1 MELDVP
7 DLTAYGWWGCHHI
20 LQKLP
25 GLKSLW
31 AKTLGDPRVCVAVL
45 DGPVDQS
52 HPGFDG
58 ANLTSLPTLVSD
70 VAGSGLMSGHGT
82 HITSTIFGQHGGN
95 RVVCGIA
102 PGCRGLIVPV
112 FSDNQKRKLS
122 QMDLA
127 RAINQAVEA
136 GAHIINVSGGELSQS
151 GEADPILVNA
161 VRFCNDEGV
170 LIVAAAGNNGC
181 ECLHVPAALPSV
193 LAVGAMNAQGLP
205 IDYSNWG
212 QTYQTQGILA
222 PGEKIL
228 GAEPGGGTSLR
239 SGTSFATPLVS
250 GIVALLLSI
259 QLLRGEKL
267 DPHAIR
273 EVILK
278 SALPCNPE
286 MGEDCRRFLV
296 GSLNIPGAYSLINE
310 GGLTEVSD
318 QKSEEVVIQLSEA
331 ENFKPE
337 ETSSINEIAQLKPS
351 EAIDPSSQESAL
363 QSSEIGIQVAEAT
376 NSESLP
382 ITIQN
387 SGNPMRV
394 TSNNVATVGASSA
407 TSGNVV
413 PSGDCGCNNSV
424 VTPSVNPSNVPMSL
438 VYAIGTIGY
447 DFGTEARRD
456 SFKELMP
463 LVRSDNYQPFPD
475 PPNPPPAPPVF
486 AVPANPYDAR
496 QMANYLRTAFDS
508 AGNPQTPTYENIP
521 EAASLIWTLNL
532 ELTPI
537 YAIKPQPPFALAVYK
552 YLADFLDGQVLD
564 KESEDYIERVAI
576 PGVLTGQTVTLF
588 SGQVVPVVEPL
599 NTRGMYGWRVNQI
612 VGIVIEAIRV
622 QATAA
627 ESSFTSQQE
636 AEVRYS
642 LENFLM
648 RIYYDLRNLGQTSQE
663 RAQNFAATNIFQYS
677 QALVKVLSNQSR
689 TWVSSLDR
697 QAVTM
702 QLESFNLERSPFC
715 RKDSDCWD
723 IKIRF
728 FDPENTD
735 RARRVIRYTID
746 VSDIMP
752 VTLGEVRLWD
762 ES

>member
-7 DLTAYGWWGCHHI
+7 DLATVNTKGVTDIAG
-20 LQKLP
+20 LP
-25 GLKSLW
+25 RLKSLW
-31 AKTLGDPRVCVAVL
+31 AETIGDPRVCVAVL

-52 HPGFDG
+52 HPCFEG
-58 ANLTSLPTLVSD
+58 ANLTSLPTLVSE

-82 HITSTIFGQHGGN
+82 HITSTIFGQHGSP
-95 RVVCGIA
+95 VTGIA
-102 PGCRGLIVPV
+102 PGCRGLLVPV
-112 FSDNQKRKLS
+112 FSDNRKRKLS

-222 PGEKIL
+222 PGENIL

-259 QLLRGEKL
+259 QLLQGEKP
-267 DPHAIR
+267 DPHAVR
-273 EVILK
+273 EAILK

-286 MGEDCRRFLV
+286 MGEDCRRFLA
-296 GSLNIPGAYSLINE
+296 GSLNISGAYTLITKGE
-310 GGLTEVSD
+310 LAEVSD
-318 QKSEEVVIQLSEA
+318 QNSEEVVIQ
-331 ENFKPE
+331 
-337 ETSSINEIAQLKPS
+337 PS

-363 QSSEIGIQVAEAT
+363 QSSEIGIQAAEAI
-376 NSESLP
+376 NSESTP

-394 TSNNVATVGASSA
+394 TSNNVATVDASSDN
-407 TSGNVV
+407 SGNVV
-413 PSGDCGCNNSV
+413 PSGDCGCEGGTVASS
-424 VTPSVNPSNVPMSL
+424 VTPSNAPMSL
-438 VYAIGTIGY
+438 VYAIGIIGY

-456 SFKELMP
+456 SFKQLMP
-463 LVRSDNYQPFPD
+463 FVRSDNYQPFPE
-475 PPNPPPAPPVF
+475 NPPEDRDF
-486 AVPANPYDAR
+486 FLVPANPYDAK
-496 QMANYLRTAFDS
+496 QMVNYLRTAFDS
-508 AGNPQTPTYENIP
+508 EGNPQTPTYEDIP

-537 YAIKPQPPFALAVYK
+537 YAIEPQSPFALAVYK
-552 YLADFLDGQVLD
+552 CLADFLQGQVLD
-564 KESEDYIERVAI
+564 KENEDYVERVAI
-576 PGVLTGQTVTLF
+576 PGVLTGRTVTLF
-588 SGQVVPVVEPL
+588 SGQVVPVIEPL
-599 NTRGMYGWRVNQI
+599 NTRGMYAWKVQQI
-612 VGIVIEAIRV
+612 ITDVMRSIHEQVTEG
-622 QATAA
+622 ATPI
-627 ESSFTSQQE
+627 TTQQE
-636 AEVRYS
+636 AEVKYS

-663 RAQNFAATNIFQYS
+663 RAQNFAATNIFQAAD
-677 QALVKVLSNQSR
+677 ALVKVLSNQSR
-689 TWVSSLDR
+689 TWVTSES

-702 QLESFNLERSPFC
+702 QLDSFNVERSPFC

-723 IKIRF
+723 VKIKF

-735 RARRVIRYTID
+735 RAKRVMRYTID

-752 VTLGEVRLWD
+752 VTLGSVRMWD

>member
-1 MELDVP
+1 MELDVLGMP
-7 DLTAYGWWGCHHI
+7 AMTSVDVTDISA
-20 LQKLP
+20 LP

-31 AKTLGDPRVCVAVL
+31 TESMGDPRICIAVL
-45 DGPVDQS
+45 DGVVDQS
-52 HPGFDG
+52 HPCFDG
-58 ANLTSLPTLVSD
+58 ANLTRLPTLVSD

-82 HITSTIFGQHGGN
+82 HITSTIFGQHSSP
-95 RVVCGIA
+95 VHGIA
-102 PGCRGLIVPV
+102 PSCRGLIVPV

-136 GAHIINVSGGELSQS
+136 GAHVINVSGGELSQS
-151 GEADPILVNA
+151 GEADPMLVNA

-193 LAVGAMNAQGLP
+193 LAVGAMNTQGLP

-212 QTYQTQGILA
+212 ETYQTQGILA
-222 PGEKIL
+222 PGENIL

-239 SGTSFATPLVS
+239 SGTSFATPIVS

-259 QLLRGEKL
+259 QLLRGEKP
-267 DPHAIR
+267 DPHAVR
-273 EVILK
+273 EAILK

-286 MGEDCRRFLV
+286 VAEDCRRFLV
-296 GSLNIPGAYSLINE
+296 GSFNIPGAYTLITK
-310 GGLTEVSD
+310 GGTKEVLD
-318 QKSEEVVIQLSEA
+318 ERSEVQ
-331 ENFKPE
+331 
-337 ETSSINEIAQLKPS
+337 PS
-351 EAIDPSSQESAL
+351 EADNLESEETVSTEEIGQLEPSEAMAPSLEESVL
-363 QSSEIGIQVAEAT
+363 QPSEIGIQAAQAT
-376 NSESLP
+376 NSESTP
-382 ITIQN
+382 TTIQN
-387 SGNPMRV
+387 SVNPMRV

-407 TSGNVV
+407 TSSNVV
-413 PSGDCGCNNSV
+413 PSADCGCNGGAVASS
-424 VTPSVNPSNVPMSL
+424 VTPSNAPMSL
-438 VYAIGTIGY
+438 VYAIGTVGY

-456 SFKELMP
+456 SFKQLMP
-463 LVRSDNYQPFPD
+463 LVRSDNYQPYPGPSSPSSDF
-475 PPNPPPAPPVF
+475 F

-508 AGNPQTPTYENIP
+508 EGTPQTPTYENIP

-537 YAIKPQPPFALAVYK
+537 YAIEPQSPFALAVYK

-564 KESEDYIERVAI
+564 KKSEDYIERVAI
-576 PGVLTGQTVTLF
+576 PGVLTGKTVKLF
-588 SGQVVPVVEPL
+588 SGQVVPVIEPL
-599 NTRGMYGWRVNQI
+599 NTRGMYGWQVNQI
-612 VGIVIEAIRV
+612 IQSVIGAIQDQV
-622 QATAA
+622 PPGATPL
-627 ESSFTSQQE
+627 TSQQI
-636 AEVRYS
+636 AEVEYS

-663 RAQNFAATNIFQYS
+663 RAQNFAATNIFQATD
-677 QALVKVLSNQSR
+677 ALVKVLSNQSR
-689 TWVSSLDR
+689 TWVTSES
-697 QAVTM
+697 QSVTM
-702 QLESFNLERSPFC
+702 QLESFNVERSPFC

-723 IKIRF
+723 VKIRF

-746 VSDIMP
+746 VSDMMP

>member
-1 MELDVP
+1 MVLVRELDVP
-7 DLTAYGWWGCHHI
+7 GLTAVNTSGVTDI
-20 LQKLP
+20 AALP

-31 AKTLGDPRVCVAVL
+31 AETIGDPRVCVAVL

-52 HPGFDG
+52 HPCFEG

-82 HITSTIFGQHGGN
+82 HITSTIFGQHGSPVTG
-95 RVVCGIA
+95 VA

-112 FSDNQKRKLS
+112 FSDNRKRKLS

-222 PGEKIL
+222 PGENIL

-259 QLLRGEKL
+259 QLLQGEKP
-267 DPHAIR
+267 DPHAVR
-273 EVILK
+273 EAILK

-286 MGEDCRRFLV
+286 MGEDCRRFLA
-296 GSLNIPGAYSLINE
+296 GSLNISGAYTLITKGE
-310 GGLTEVSD
+310 LAEVSD
-318 QKSEEVVIQLSEA
+318 QNSEEVVIQPTSEA
-331 ENFKPE
+331 EDFTPE
-337 ETSSINEIAQLKPS
+337 ETSPINEIAQLEPS

-363 QSSEIGIQVAEAT
+363 QSSEIGIQAAEAI
-376 NSESLP
+376 NSESTP

-394 TSNNVATVGASSA
+394 TSNNVATVDASSDN
-407 TSGNVV
+407 SGNVV
-413 PSGDCGCNNSV
+413 PSGDCGCEGGTVASS
-424 VTPSVNPSNVPMSL
+424 VTPSNAPMSL

-456 SFKELMP
+456 SFKQLMP
-463 LVRSDNYQPFPD
+463 FVRSDNYQPFPE
-475 PPNPPPAPPVF
+475 NPPEDRDF
-486 AVPANPYDAR
+486 FLVPANPYDAK
-496 QMANYLRTAFDS
+496 QMVNYLRTAFDS
-508 AGNPQTPTYENIP
+508 EGNPQTPTYEDIP

-537 YAIKPQPPFALAVYK
+537 YAIEPQSPFALAVYK

-564 KESEDYIERVAI
+564 KKSEDYVERVAI
-576 PGVLTGQTVTLF
+576 PGVLTGRTVTLF
-588 SGQVVPVVEPL
+588 SGQVVPVIEPL
-599 NTRGMYGWRVNQI
+599 NTRGMYGWQVNQI
-612 VGIVIEAIRV
+612 IDKVIEAIRA
-622 QATAA
+622 QIAPGDPPLTP
-627 ESSFTSQQE
+627 EQE

-663 RAQNFAATNIFQYS
+663 RAQNFAATNIFQAAK
-677 QALVKVLSNQSR
+677 ALVKVLSNQSR
-689 TWVSSLDR
+689 TWVTSES

-702 QLESFNLERSPFC
+702 QLDTINVE
-715 RKDSDCWD
+715 DSRQE
-723 IKIRF
+723 I
-728 FDPENTD
+728 
-735 RARRVIRYTID
+735 
-746 VSDIMP
+746 
-752 VTLGEVRLWD
+752 L
-762 ES
+762 